1 MAAKLVNYY
10 YLLILYNK
18 NIQNIYRYKFNDMY
32 LLYILQQLIIKILK
46 NALQNVI
53 FNIKKHL
60 NIKKVI
66 LIF

>member
-1 MAAKLVNYY
+1 MAAKLVDYY

-53 FNIKKHL
+53 FNIKKTF
-60 NIKKVI
+60 KY
-66 LIF
+66 

>member
-46 NALQNVI
+46 NTLQNVI
-53 FNIKKHL
+53 FNIKKTF
-60 NIKKVI
+60 KY
-66 LIF
+66 

>member
-1 MAAKLVNYY
+1 MTAKLVDYY

-18 NIQNIYRYKFNDMY
+18 NIQNIYRYKLNDMY

-53 FNIKKHL
+53 FNIKKTF
-60 NIKKVI
+60 KY
-66 LIF
+66 

>member
-10 YLLILYNK
+10 YLLMLYNK

-53 FNIKKHL
+53 FNIKKTF
-60 NIKKVI
+60 KY
-66 LIF
+66 

>member
-1 MAAKLVNYY
+1 MAAKLVDYY
-10 YLLILYNK
+10 YLPILYNK
-18 NIQNIYRYKFNDMY
+18 NIQNIYKYKFNDMY

-46 NALQNVI
+46 NTLQNVI

>member
-10 YLLILYNK
+10 YLLILHNK

-53 FNIKKHL
+53 FNIKKTF
-60 NIKKVI
+60 KY
-66 LIF
+66 

>member
-1 MAAKLVNYY
+1 MAVKLVNYY
-10 YLLILYNK
+10 YLLILCNK

-53 FNIKKHL
+53 FNIKKTF
-60 NIKKVI
+60 KY
-66 LIF
+66 

>member
-53 FNIKKHL
+53 FNIKKTF
-60 NIKKVI
+60 KY
-66 LIF
+66 